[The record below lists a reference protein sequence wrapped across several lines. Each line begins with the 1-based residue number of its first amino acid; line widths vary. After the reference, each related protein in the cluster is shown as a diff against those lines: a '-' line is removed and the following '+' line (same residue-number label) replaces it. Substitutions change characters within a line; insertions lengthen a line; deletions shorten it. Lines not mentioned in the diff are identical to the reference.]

1 MTESFFRN
9 ESDQE
14 SAPPPEQ
21 NEPLATAPES
31 TGPVSADQSM
41 VEEERIAAVLSYI
54 PILCFIPLINIHWK
68 ESKEARFHARQGIV
82 LFLIELVAVLML
94 VDDLARFVF
103 RAILVAA
110 AALAV
115 AGVYFALQ
123 GKRYHLPLI
132 SDLADRMKL

>member
-1 MTESFFRN
+1 MTESFFRDN
-9 ESDQE
+9 SEAE
-14 SAPPPEQ
+14 VKPEPAVD
-21 NEPLATAPES
+21 ETAAPE
-31 TGPVSADQSM
+31 TVRTPADDPSM
-41 VEEERIAAVLSYI
+41 VEEERIAAILSYI
-54 PILCFIPLINIHWK
+54 PFLCFIPLVNIHWK

-103 RAILVAA
+103 RAVLVGA

-123 GKRYHLPLI
+123 GKKYRLPFV
-132 SDLADRMKL
+132 SDLADKMKL

>member
-1 MTESFFRN
+1 MTESFFR
-9 ESDQE
+9 DQTDHE
-14 SAPPPEQ
+14 T
-21 NEPLATAPES
+21 TAPTETETS
-31 TGPVSADQSM
+31 LIPMADTTTTSDADQST

-82 LFLIELVAVLML
+82 LFLVELVAVLML

-103 RAILVAA
+103 RAVLVAA

-123 GKRYHLPLI
+123 GKRYRLPLI
-132 SDLADRMKL
+132 SEFADRMKL